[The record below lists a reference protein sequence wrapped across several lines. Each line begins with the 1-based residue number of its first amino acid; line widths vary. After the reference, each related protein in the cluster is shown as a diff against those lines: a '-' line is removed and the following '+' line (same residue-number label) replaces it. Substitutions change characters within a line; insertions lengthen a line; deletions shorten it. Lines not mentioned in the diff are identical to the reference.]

1 MDQKMKGF
9 VIGVIGALIT
19 FSAYYQTIVSTTG
32 CIAAGFFVLIFG
44 LLVRE
49 GFISI

>member
-9 VIGVIGALIT
+9 VSGVFGALIT

-32 CIAAGFFVLIFG
+32 CIAVGFLVLIFG

-49 GFISI
+49 GVISI